1 MPTYTKAFSYTTH
14 SNKDVTHTLEI
25 VEEPDV
31 PNNRS
36 MLTISIVRK
45 NSGDEAVEQNY
56 YNSVTCKLNDSE
68 VYDSQRFSLATLA
81 GKSEDKTTIGTYY
94 IEYSSFSSR
103 NFNISVKLK
112 CDEIVNLRGWTLGI
126 INSVYGTHA
135 STEISGTCTPIDQSP
150 PQISGLSVK
159 ADRYGLNASASFTA
173 EHSSYNLYEVVFKIS
188 GLTSSQRWGIY
199 YTHRYQYS
207 QSDFDNTGH
216 GQDYGYNSDGT
227 YWVEIKLVYPIKSP
241 ISVVL
246 DLDDRYYSSPSSL
259 DSGGSYPWELT
270 VTAYNGKSTTI
281 SGVLK
286 VPQKVTGVSCEER
299 LDINPGQI
307 IALDYSVTPSNAE
320 LLNVTFTSSNSEIAT
335 VDGSGNVTA
344 ITEGPCTITVKTE
357 DGGFTASCLVYVLDS
372 SVFPIL
378 EPLERYFRASHL
390 NRMIL
395 ATQFIKLEIEEMSGE
410 VPGFEIIYFS
420 GRAEKVRNIFPI
432 LQSFYANCIRLK
444 EAAEVLGVPVEGLP
458 EIRGIIK
465 MNAGWQLILNEWIAF
480 LNKLHEKLTEV

>member
-14 SNKDVTHTLEI
+14 SNKDVTHTLEV

-36 MLTISIVRK
+36 MLTISIIRK
-45 NSGDEAVEQNY
+45 NKGDSIGRQWNCGVLNY
-56 YNSVTCKLNDSE
+56 SISE
-68 VYDSQRFSLATLA
+68 SENIEKSLSFDEISAN
-81 GKSEDKTTIGTYY
+81 SEDKTTITTCYVAHNASGNATFKV
-94 IEYSSFSSR
+94 SLSF
-103 NFNISVKLK
+103 K
-112 CDEIVNLRGWTLGI
+112 CDEIVDLTLWTLGI
-126 INSVYGTHA
+126 LRKVYGTHA
-135 STEISGTCTPIDQSP
+135 SAEISGTCTPIDQSL

-173 EHSSYNLYEVVFKIS
+173 KHSTYEIRNIKFILS
-188 GLTSSQRWGIY
+188 GLTYAQACYRHH
-199 YTHRYQYS
+199 THRLGYYQNDYTDKS
-207 QSDFDNTGH
+207 YYDN
-216 GQDYGYNSDGT
+216 NSDGT
-227 YWVEIKLVYPIKSP
+227 YRLELEKVRSIGMSANVCF
-241 ISVVL
+241 
-246 DLDDRYYSSPSSL
+246 DLDERYYNEFSL

-270 VTAYNGKSTTI
+270 VTALNGKQTKV
-281 SGVLK
+281 SGTLK

-320 LLNVTFTSSNSEIAT
+320 LLDVTFTSSNPEIAT

-372 SVFPIL
+372 SVYPIL

-444 EAAEVLGVPVEGLP
+444 EAAEALGVPVEGLP

-480 LNKLHEKLTEV
+480 LNKLHEKINGG